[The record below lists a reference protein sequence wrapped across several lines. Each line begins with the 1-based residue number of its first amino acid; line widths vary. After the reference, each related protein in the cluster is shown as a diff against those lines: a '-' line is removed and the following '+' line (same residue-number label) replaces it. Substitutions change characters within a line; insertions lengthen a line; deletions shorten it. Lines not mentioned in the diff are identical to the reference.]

1 MITTLERTSAA
12 GMMMSSSRRKRYPMV
27 NTFAGRATSQ
37 MMFASEPAAERCGPE
52 LRADQHRGDRLGQ
65 ARLAHQFR

>member
-1 MITTLERTSAA
+1 
-12 GMMMSSSRRKRYPMV
+12 MV